1 MKKIVA
7 LFSIIVLVV
16 AVYFALKI
24 FRTKLDTVLSTQPTQ
39 TFNQP
44 TPTPTGP
51 AAKEI
56 DRTLFVPYWS
66 LTNDSP
72 LPPYHTLVYFG
83 VAAEEKG
90 LNTTDDG
97 YKNLTSF
104 VQNAGTSETV
114 LTVRM
119 LDSTTNFAILKDNA
133 IQDIIIKDSIALAQK
148 YHFKGILLDIELSAL
163 PFSSLV
169 DQIDTFNTKFARA
182 SHKKGLEY
190 AVAAYGDTFY
200 RVRPFDIKR
209 LAQDADSIYV
219 MAYDF
224 SKAKGNPGPN
234 FPLSGNNIYGYDYE
248 HMINNFADSVPLKKL
263 TVVFGMYGYDWVV
276 DDRGI
281 AQATGEA
288 VALKDIKAKIIDR
301 CKHLEC
307 NWERDSASAETK
319 AIYKD
324 SDRDK
329 HIVWFEDEQ
338 SVKRKEDYL
347 KSHGIGSYAYWAY
360 SYF

>member
-1 MKKIVA
+1 MKKILVLLIIIILVAIFYVA
-7 LFSIIVLVV
+7 LRT
-16 AVYFALKI
+16 
-24 FRTKLDTVLSTQPTQ
+24 FRTKLDRVLSTQPAQ
-39 TFNQP
+39 TFTQP
-44 TPTPTGP
+44 TPTPTSP

-66 LTNDSP
+66 VSDDSP

-83 VAAEEKG
+83 VQGGEKG
-90 LNTTDDG
+90 LDTTDDG
-97 YKNLTSF
+97 YKNLISF

-114 LTVRM
+114 LTIRM
-119 LDSTTNFAILKDNA
+119 LESTTNFAILKDKA
-133 IQDIIIKDSIALAQK
+133 VQDIIIKDSVALAQR

-169 DQIDTFNTKFARA
+169 DQIDAFNSKFARA
-182 SHKKGLEY
+182 SHAKGLEY
-190 AVAAYGDTFY
+190 AVTAYGDTFY

-209 LAQDADSIYV
+209 LAKDVDSMYV

-234 FPLSGNNIYGYDYE
+234 FPLSGNSTYGYDYE

-263 TVVFGMYGYDWVV
+263 TIVFGMYGYDWAV

-281 AQATGEA
+281 AQAMGEA
-288 VALKDIKAKIIDR
+288 VALKDIKAKIIDS
-301 CKHLEC
+301 CKHVEC
-307 NWERDSASAETK
+307 NWERDSISAETK
-319 AIYKD
+319 ATYKD
-324 SDRDK
+324 SDSDT

-338 SVKRKEDYL
+338 SVKRKEEYL
-347 KSHGIGSYAYWAY
+347 KSHGVGSYAYWAY

>member
-1 MKKIVA
+1 MKKILVLLIIITLVATFYVA
-7 LFSIIVLVV
+7 LR
-16 AVYFALKI
+16 A
-24 FRTKLDTVLSTQPTQ
+24 FRTKLDRVLSTQPVQ
-39 TFNQP
+39 TFTQP
-44 TPTPTGP
+44 TPTPTSP

-66 LTNDSP
+66 LKNASP

-83 VAAEEKG
+83 VQVGEKG
-90 LNTTDDG
+90 LDTTDDG
-97 YKNLTSF
+97 YKNLGSF
-104 VQNAGTSETV
+104 VRDAGTSETV

-119 LDSTTNFAILKDNA
+119 LDSTTNFAILKDKA
-133 IQDIIIKDSIALAQK
+133 VQESLIKDSIALAQK

-169 DQIDTFNTKFARA
+169 DQIDIFNTKFARA
-182 SHKKGLEY
+182 SHAKGFTY
-190 AVAAYGDTFY
+190 AVTAYGDTFY
-200 RVRPFDIKR
+200 RLRPFDIKR
-209 LAQDADSIYV
+209 LAQDVDGMYV

-234 FPLSGNNIYGYDYE
+234 FPLSGSSTYGYDYE
-248 HMINNFADSVPLKKL
+248 HMLNNFADSVPLKKL
-263 TVVFGMYGYDWVV
+263 TIIFGMYGYDWAV

-281 AQATGEA
+281 AQAVGEA
-288 VALKDIKAKIIDR
+288 VALKDIKANIIDS

-307 NWERDSASAETK
+307 NWERDSVSAETK

-324 SDRDK
+324 SDTGK
-329 HIVWFEDEQ
+329 HTVWFEDEQ

-347 KSHGIGSYAYWAY
+347 KSHGVGSFAYWAY